1 MIRPPS
7 RRWLLPMAV
16 MLPAA
21 SPPQPRTLKIG
32 PQDYPEAALA
42 AGAEGDVELAL
53 VIGQQGRVIDC
64 TVTAG
69 ADLPGG
75 LGKASC
81 DLARRHFRFEPA
93 RDDAGRVMASAAVI
107 RIAWRIALKC
117 PPDDGHTLCA
127 FV

>member
-1 MIRPPS
+1 MTLQLS
-7 RRWLLPMAV
+7 RLRLLPMAA
-16 MLPAA
+16 LLLAA
-21 SPPQPRTLKIG
+21 SPPLPRNLKIT

-42 AGAEGDVELAL
+42 IGAEGDIALDL
-53 VIGQQGRVIDC
+53 VIDQKGRVIGC

-75 LGKASC
+75 LAQSSC
-81 DLARRHFRFEPA
+81 DLARRRWRFDPA
-93 RDDAGRVMASAAVI
+93 RDDAGRTMAGAAAF

-117 PPDDGHTLCA
+117 PPEDGQTLCV